1 MFEEF
6 VMQPLSMLYEDGTY
20 DEIPYCANCNLEV
33 GPGGRV
39 DSRFPM
45 QDDYIVV
52 VNVKGNNKNHLP
64 PLKR

>member
-1 MFEEF
+1 MFEELI
-6 VMQPLSMLYEDGTY
+6 MQPLSNFYEEGSY

-45 QDDYIVV
+45 NDDYNRCYQC
-52 VNVKGNNKNHLP
+52 VNK
-64 PLKR
+64 

>member
-39 DSRFPM
+39 D
-45 QDDYIVV
+45 
-52 VNVKGNNKNHLP
+52 
-64 PLKR
+64 